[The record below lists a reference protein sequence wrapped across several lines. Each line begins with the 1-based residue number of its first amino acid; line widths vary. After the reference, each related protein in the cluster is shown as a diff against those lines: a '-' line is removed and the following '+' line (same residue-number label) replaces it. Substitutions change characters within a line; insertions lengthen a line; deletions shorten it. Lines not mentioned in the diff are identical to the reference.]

1 MSYTLGEAAR
11 ASGKSKP
18 TIAKA
23 IKAGRVSAVRA
34 EDGSYQ
40 IDPTELH
47 RVYPMTVAANGKYL
61 QQDTPRE
68 TAVAG
73 GELEKWRAL
82 ATERE
87 EVIRELRAD
96 KEDLRRRL
104 DQASA
109 LLTDQRPSEARRSWW
124 RRMFR

>member
-1 MSYTLGEAAR
+1 MGEAAR

-23 IKAGRVSAVRA
+23 VKAGRVSAIRN

-40 IDPTELH
+40 IEPAELH
-47 RVYPMTVAANGKYL
+47 RVYPMTVAVNGKNL
-61 QQDTPRE
+61 QQDTPADTPATR
-68 TAVAG
+68 
-73 GELEKWRAL
+73 GEIEKWRAL

-87 EVIRELRAD
+87 ETIRDLRAD

-104 DQASA
+104 DQATA
-109 LLTDQRPSEARRSWW
+109 LLVDRRAPAATLWGRFLAWRRSQ
-124 RRMFR
+124 